1 MPEQNLND
9 LRNDTPGA
17 ATRLHLDNAGSALMP
32 RPVIERMEK
41 QLKLEAETGGYV
53 GQERTAAEMDG
64 VYMSLAALFG
74 GKTADYALTSGAV
87 DAWTRLF
94 YSVPFEPGDNLVTG
108 YNEYCANYVAY
119 LHQAERR
126 GIEIR
131 VAPPGANG
139 ELDVAALESLV
150 DARTRLISLVHVP
163 SSSGQVNPVA
173 AVGKVARAKGVPFL
187 LDAAQSAGHVP
198 VNVDEIGCDMM
209 IGTARKFLRGPRGV
223 GFLYV
228 KPEMRRRLE
237 LAFVTNNSAWVA
249 TDRFA
254 LRDDAR
260 AFEAWERNVVAVL
273 GFGAALGYFRDHGPA
288 ELMARALG
296 LADRLRSGLASL
308 PGVTM
313 TCPPGAYGAIVTF
326 RKEGHD
332 PAAVKALLEAEG
344 IAVNVASVAH
354 TRIDLEARGVDTT
367 LRASPH
373 YYLSEE
379 DIDRFVE
386 RIGAL

>member
-1 MPEQNLND
+1 MPEHSLNEF
-9 LRNDTPGA
+9 RSHTPA
-17 ATRLHLDNAGSALMP
+17 ASLRLHMDNAGSALMP
-32 RPVIERMEK
+32 VPVIERMEK
-41 QLKLEAETGGYV
+41 QLKLEAEVGGYV
-53 GQERTAAEMDG
+53 GQERTTAEMEG
-64 VYMSLAALFG
+64 VYASLAALFG
-74 GKTADYALTSGAV
+74 GRAADYALTSGTV

-94 YSVPFEPGDNLVTG
+94 YSIPFAPGDNLVTG

-119 LHQAERR
+119 LHQVERR

-150 DARTRLISLVHVP
+150 DARTKLISLVHVP

-173 AVGKVARAKGVPFL
+173 AVGKVARANGVPFL

-198 VNVDEIGCDMM
+198 VNVDEIGCDMLV
-209 IGTARKFLRGPRGV
+209 GTARKFLRGPRGV

-228 KPEMRRRLE
+228 RPETRRRLE

-249 TDRFA
+249 ADRFT

-260 AFEAWERNVVAVL
+260 VFEAWERNMVAIL
-273 GFGAALGYFRDHGPA
+273 GFGAALGYFRSHDPA
-288 ELMARALG
+288 ALMARTLG
-296 LADRLRSGLASL
+296 LADRLRSGLAGI
-308 PGVTM
+308 PGVVM

-354 TRIDLEARGVDTT
+354 TRLDLEARGIETT

-386 RIGAL
+386 RISAL